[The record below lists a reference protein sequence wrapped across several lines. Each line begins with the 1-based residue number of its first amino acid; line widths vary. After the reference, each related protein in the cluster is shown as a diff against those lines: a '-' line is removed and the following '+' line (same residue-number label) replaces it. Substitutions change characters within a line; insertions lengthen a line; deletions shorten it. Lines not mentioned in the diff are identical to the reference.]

1 MSLFDPVILLRKVR
15 LQKTEIVGETYRRSI
30 EDRYAPGDLD
40 IIFGFF
46 SHYISRYFSSFL
58 MISILCYMQSLFLIL
73 WIMNSTLLKICMN
86 AYSQFFSNRGV
97 SC

>member
-46 SHYISRYFSSFL
+46 SHYISRYFFFFFDDKH
-58 MISILCYMQSLFLIL
+58 SLLHAVFVFI
-73 WIMNSTLLKICMN
+73 
-86 AYSQFFSNRGV
+86 
-97 SC
+97 